1 MKLPRF
7 IGQHLIAT
15 TLGVVVLFGGG
26 GWLVV
31 RSRPAEIKY
40 TTAAVKRGNI
50 TAVVQAT
57 GTINPLT
64 TVPVGSF
71 ISGTVQFVFA
81 DFNTRVK
88 AGQVLAQLDP
98 AFYEAAYVTAKG
110 NVDNSVGNEK
120 NVEASVHSAQA
131 NIDSAVANVKKL
143 QADADYARANG
154 KRV

>member
-7 IGQHLIAT
+7 ISQHLLAT
-15 TLGVVVLFGGG
+15 TLGVVVLVGGG

-40 TTAAVKRGNI
+40 TMTNVRRGSI

-57 GTINPLT
+57 GTVNPLT

-71 ISGTVQFVFA
+71 ISGTVLFVFA
-81 DFNTRVK
+81 DFNTRVR

-98 AFYEAAYVTAKG
+98 VPYEAAYVTAKG
-110 NVDNSVGNEK
+110 NLDNAVGNEK
-120 NVEASVHSAQA
+120 NVAASLVSAQA
-131 NIDSAVANVKKL
+131 NIDADIATVNKL
-143 QADADYARANG
+143 QADTAYAR
-154 KRV
+154 